1 MNLIKR
7 FLKEDDG
14 PTATEYAAMLAF
26 IILASVVILSSLG
39 VKVSEVFQTIGE
51 NMGDIGEGA

>member
-1 MNLIKR
+1 MSLIKR

-26 IILASVVILSSLG
+26 IILAAVVILSSLG
-39 VKVSEVFQTIGE
+39 AKVSEVFQTIGE